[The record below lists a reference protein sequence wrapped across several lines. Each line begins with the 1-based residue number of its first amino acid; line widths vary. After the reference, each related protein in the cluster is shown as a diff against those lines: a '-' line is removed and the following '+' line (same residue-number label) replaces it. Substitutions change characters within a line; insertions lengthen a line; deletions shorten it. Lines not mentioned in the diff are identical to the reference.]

1 MAYFFTLPP
10 INDLNTK
17 QQNAIHFPLTIALKG
32 GPGTGKSVVT
42 LYRHIRNIDMKKY
55 GHLVTYHI
63 PLCRYLQI
71 AAVTHKKTRQ
81 ENSPFL
87 NNITTTG
94 SILKQLEGISNNYE
108 IIFDE
113 AQDLDKSKYEP
124 FKKFKV
130 SYAIDSEQSTNIH
143 KDFLKKLEANLKSW
157 FSINKEIVLDK
168 NYRNTKQVIDLV
180 RSIFPHKVIPH
191 EIVNSGP
198 KPELLY
204 TSALNQITA
213 IINLVQQKKGPK
225 HNIAIL
231 YPTGIQVENMFTLLH
246 DNAPDLIVSKYHSG
260 IKYLKQIENIHITTF
275 KSCKGLEFDTVIIP
289 DFEKSV
295 IKNGKLENENEIYV
309 ALTRTKTNL
318 FLIDNRSKD
327 DAAQPL
333 SFLTTAI
340 NNNTIKISNDY
351 K

>member
-10 INDLNTK
+10 IDDLNTK
-17 QQNAIHFPLTIALKG
+17 QQNAINFPNSIALKG

-42 LYRHIRNIDMKKY
+42 LYRHIRNIDLRKS

-63 PLCRYLQI
+63 PLCKYLQI
-71 AAVTHKKTRQ
+71 AAVTHKRTILS
-81 ENSPFL
+81 NSSYL
-87 NNITTTG
+87 KSITTTG
-94 SILKQLEGISNNYE
+94 SMIRNLETIPDSFE

-113 AQDLDKSKYEP
+113 AQDLDKTKYEP
-124 FKKFKV
+124 FKKYKV

-143 KDFLKKLEANLKSW
+143 KEFLKSLEKNLKSW
-157 FSINKEIVLDK
+157 FSVNKEIVLDK
-168 NYRNTKQVIDLV
+168 NYRNTKQIIDLV
-180 RSIFPHKVIPH
+180 RSVFPHKVIPH

-198 KPELLY
+198 KPELIY
-204 TSALNQITA
+204 TSGINQTNA
-213 IINLVQQKKGPK
+213 IIELIRQKIGPR

-231 YPTGIQVENMFTLLH
+231 FPTGIRVETMYNVLKE
-246 DNAPDLIVSKYHSG
+246 NAPDINVSKYHSG
-260 IKYLKQIENIHITTF
+260 MGSLNQIENIHVTTY

-295 IKNGKLENENEIYV
+295 IKEGKLENENEIYV

-318 FLIDNRSKD
+318 FLIDNRIKEE
-327 DAAQPL
+327 AVEPL
-333 SFLTTAI
+333 NFLATAI
-340 NNNTIKISNDY
+340 LKKVINISNDY